1 VTATPDRA
9 LLVTRIAAIGVAIG
23 AVVSPPVANVFA
35 GVMLIAFFFVAD
47 VRERLHAAAVSRIAK
62 GVVIFAAALLL
73 ATLVAAFNPQGIKV
87 ALPHLFGWRTLL
99 LMLIAFM
106 VFDAEEWKVRL
117 AVAFVVFASIGAIV
131 SLIAWKVGWQ
141 YNKELEPGVVL
152 RNTVTQAMAFAIA
165 AFLAG
170 VLLATRS
177 VTARPGQLLLG
188 AAILLLLGLLVF
200 LQTGRSGQL
209 MLLVLI
215 VVAAAVLLRG
225 PRRAFV
231 IAAVPVLAL
240 VAINVSPVMQ
250 ARFHQAWNEL
260 NSAAQGTEYSSMGIR
275 VVMWQNTAE
284 LIKARPI
291 VGYGLGGMRP
301 AYEAYVKNSAATG
314 WQATVTGDPH
324 NQYLAV
330 WVDAGLPG
338 LLAFLFMLAA
348 VALQPAPAPWRAVAV
363 ALLLAWCATSMA
375 SSHFQ
380 TFNEGHLI
388 AILLGA
394 FLAPSGVR
402 ESEPQAA
409 ASTAATAALTSS

>member
-1 VTATPDRA
+1 MSALRDRA
-9 LLVTRIAAIGVAIG
+9 LLVTRGAAIGVALG
-23 AVVSPPVANVFA
+23 AVLSPPVANVFA
-35 GVMLIAFFFVAD
+35 GVMLIAFFFIPD
-47 VRERLHAAAVSRIAK
+47 LRERLHAAAVSRIGK
-62 GVVIFAAALLL
+62 GVVIFTAALLL
-73 ATLVAAFNPQGIKV
+73 ATLIAAFNPQGIKA

-106 VFDAEEWKVRL
+106 VFDAEPWKLRL

-131 SLIAWKVGWQ
+131 SLLAWKVGWQ
-141 YNKELEPGVVL
+141 YKDLDPGIVL

-165 AFLAG
+165 TFLAG
-170 VLLATRS
+170 VLLVTRT
-177 VTARPGQLLLG
+177 VTARPKRILLG
-188 AAILLLLGLLVF
+188 AAIVLLLGQLVF
-200 LQTGRSGQL
+200 LQVGRSGQV
-209 MLLVLI
+209 MLLVLV
-215 VVAAAVLLRG
+215 VVAAVMLLRG
-225 PRRAFV
+225 PRRVVV

-250 ARFHQAWNEL
+250 ARFQKAWNEL
-260 NSAAQGTEYSSMGIR
+260 NSAAQGSEYSSMGIR
-275 VVMWQNTAE
+275 VVMWQNTAA

-301 AYEAYVKNSAATG
+301 AYEAYVKDRAATG